1 MALIESRI
9 KGLALWHHLS
19 VEQSEHSTGD
29 QLAVLLKVQYMPDR
43 SDNHI
48 VIIAQAAKMGE
59 GQTDLWFR
67 YGVPVDCCDQGAT
80 PDFHAL
86 IIEVIESIS
95 QVEFLLSKQHTPK
108 AVTPS
113 LEDATH

>member
-43 SDNHI
+43 SDNQI
-48 VIIAQAAKMGE
+48 VLIAQEQTWERGEPTSGSATASLWTAATKE
-59 GQTDLWFR
+59 PAR
-67 YGVPVDCCDQGAT
+67 
-80 PDFHAL
+80 
-86 IIEVIESIS
+86 
-95 QVEFLLSKQHTPK
+95 LSH
-108 AVTPS
+108 S
-113 LEDATH
+113 DN